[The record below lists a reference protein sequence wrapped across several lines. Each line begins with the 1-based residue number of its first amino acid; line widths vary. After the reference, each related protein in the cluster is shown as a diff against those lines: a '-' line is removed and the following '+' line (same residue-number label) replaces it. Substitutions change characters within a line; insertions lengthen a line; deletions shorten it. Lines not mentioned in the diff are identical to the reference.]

1 MKKSNSVFI
10 LRGFGNTSG
19 KISICLAIIALL
31 TLLGSVQADIVTQP
45 TPDIASFSIDFTYN
59 ASSHILAASGMA
71 VCISVGDPE
80 SPDNPIVFDE
90 DSLLNG
96 TFLLSAIVDN
106 AGVASSGSLIMGGKV
121 LGYGE
126 TGPLLTANNISYFN
140 SFFTT
145 TLNPNRDF
153 AMFEFVFDITGGEM
167 ADMFGGL
174 GAQVYIDLTWV
185 QPAAGVAQS
194 QFTGN
199 FDNLVGVN
207 YFGEGTGNAMADT
220 VPVIPE
226 PITVLLLGLGAVL
239 ARKK

>member
-1 MKKSNSVFI
+1 M
-10 LRGFGNTSG
+10 
-19 KISICLAIIALL
+19 
-31 TLLGSVQADIVTQP
+31 LGSVQADIVTQP

-71 VCISVGDPE
+71 NCISVGDPE
-80 SPDNPIVFDE
+80 SPDNPITFDE

-106 AGVASSGSLIMGGKV
+106 AGVASSGSLTMGGKV

-145 TLNPNRDF
+145 TLNPSRDW

-185 QPAAGVAQS
+185 QPAAGVAES

-220 VPVIPE
+220 VTVIPE
-226 PITVLLLGLGAVL
+226 PITVLLLGLGIVL